1 MFFQVKAPIL
11 FVAAEKDTL
20 CPADSV
26 RAAVALAPDAK
37 LSIHDVTHFEIYLG
51 DTLQVKMREYLIH
64 MYVQYACTMISIK

>member
-1 MFFQVKAPIL
+1 MKVKAPIL

-26 RAAVALAPDAK
+26 RAAVAEAPNAK

-51 DTLQVKMREYLIH
+51 DTLQVRGILVGLLEGG
-64 MYVQYACTMISIK
+64 YVLRYEPRVFV